1 MIQNYNGE
9 QNARKK
15 CIKIT
20 EKLSG
25 FDWNHQISTNVV
37 NDNSAD
43 LVKK

>member
-25 FDWNHQISTNVV
+25 FWLESLDKYKCGKQQ
-37 NDNSAD
+37 
-43 LVKK
+43 